1 MMLQRSSGQHQTNDN
16 GSDSRHGFVSSTD
29 LNRIRDLEC
38 RLADLLGENERLRAV
53 EQELRTAAAA
63 AEAATT
69 AKSELLAHV
78 SHEIRSQLQ
87 LISGAVDLF
96 RQTRLDEI
104 QRHYLEGF
112 QHANE
117 LLLCL
122 VNDIL
127 DTSRLEAGHLRLES
141 LPFDLAGL
149 VAATGTQLLWQAQR
163 KGLELS
169 WQVSPDVPP
178 RLLGDQ
184 ARVQQVIVNLAG
196 NAIKFTREGAVT
208 IRVERVPDPLTASSL
223 AMIRF
228 VIEDTGIGIPVD
240 RLGGIFESYDRG
252 SPETSKLFGG
262 TGLGLAIAKGLIEAM
277 DGDITVESYEGRG
290 SRFIVTIPFCLT
302 ITGDRQTPVDGQ
314 EKESESVAPL
324 RVLVAEDAEDIRL
337 LIAAFLR
344 GASHQ
349 VCSAGNGQEALDMF
363 MAEDFDLVL
372 MDIQMPVMDG
382 YTATRALRE
391 WERQRGRTPVP
402 VVALT
407 ACAEKSDS
415 LKTIEAGCT
424 SHLSKPI
431 RKDTLLR
438 TVAELARQ

>member
-53 EQELRTAAAA
+53 EQELRTAATA

-169 WQVSPDVPP
+169 WQVSPDVPS

-208 IRVERVPDPLTASSL
+208 IRVERVPDPLTARRRNRNPSL
-223 AMIRF
+223 RYGCWWPRMR
-228 VIEDTGIGIPVD
+228 
-240 RLGGIFESYDRG
+240 R
-252 SPETSKLFGG
+252 TS
-262 TGLGLAIAKGLIEAM
+262 
-277 DGDITVESYEGRG
+277 
-290 SRFIVTIPFCLT
+290 
-302 ITGDRQTPVDGQ
+302 
-314 EKESESVAPL
+314 
-324 RVLVAEDAEDIRL
+324 
-337 LIAAFLR
+337 
-344 GASHQ
+344 
-349 VCSAGNGQEALDMF
+349 
-363 MAEDFDLVL
+363 
-372 MDIQMPVMDG
+372 
-382 YTATRALRE
+382 
-391 WERQRGRTPVP
+391 
-402 VVALT
+402 
-407 ACAEKSDS
+407 
-415 LKTIEAGCT
+415 GC
-424 SHLSKPI
+424 
-431 RKDTLLR
+431 
-438 TVAELARQ
+438 